1 MSAVIDFLKDDLKR
15 CTLFLMISAASLIV
29 SFFYGDSMIID
40 PAWIAIMLCGAPIFI
55 DAITGVVTRF
65 DIKAD
70 VLVAMAIIAS
80 IALGEYF
87 AAGEVAFIMAIGGLL
102 EDYSAARSNA
112 GIEKLIKMIPRTGRV
127 VRDGKECIV
136 PSEEIRV
143 GETMMILA
151 GEVIPVDGKVSSGT
165 TSIDQAVI
173 TGESMPVD
181 KKVGDPVY
189 SGTINQMGTFYMI
202 STELSADSSLQRMTA
217 MVDSADAD
225 KTEIVRLADRWASYL
240 VVIVAALALT
250 TYVLSGSVERAVTVM
265 IVFCPCAFIL
275 ATPTAI
281 VAAMGN
287 AAKHG
292 ILIRNG
298 DGLEKMSHVDL
309 VVFDK
314 TGTLTTGKPAVSEIR
329 SFVHGLTDDD
339 VFSYVAS
346 AEMRSE
352 HPLGKAV
359 VSSYR
364 SRFNREPDHPSDF
377 DMKAGSGI
385 SATVSGKK
393 VLVGKQASMSEAGI
407 AVPDN
412 IIEMME
418 ECSKKGFIF
427 IFVAID
433 GKAVGYAVLSDVLR
447 EGIGDTIEDIR
458 SFGAECMLLTGDNE
472 YAASYVADKVDITE
486 VKANC
491 TPEDKMKAIVEHQSE
506 GFHVC
511 MVGDGVNDAP
521 ALKRAWVG
529 IAMGG
534 TGSGI
539 AVDAADM
546 ILVGDDLGKIPFL
559 QMLSKKTMSKIG
571 LNIAFSMFW
580 NFFAVAL
587 AMLGTIGPIGGAL
600 IHNVGSVLVVVN
612 SALLLIYSKPSEN
625 HNVEITKTYRE
636 EISV

>member
-1 MSAVIDFLKDDLKR
+1 MSAVIDLFKDELKR
-15 CTLFLMISAASLIV
+15 YTLFLIISAVSLIT
-29 SFFYGDSMIID
+29 SFFYGDRMIID
-40 PAWIAIMLCGAPIFI
+40 PAWIAIILCGVPIFK
-55 DAITGVVTRF
+55 DAIIGMVTKF

-102 EDYSAARSNA
+102 EDYSAAKSNA
-112 GIEKLIKMIPRTGRV
+112 GIEKLIKMIPSTGRV

-136 PSEEIRV
+136 PSEDIRV
-143 GETMMILA
+143 GETIIILA
-151 GEVIPVDGKVSSGT
+151 GEVIPVDGKVSFGT

-173 TGESMPVD
+173 TGESIPVD

-189 SGTINQMGTFYMI
+189 SGTINQMGTFNMI
-202 STELSADSSLQRMTA
+202 STELSVDSSLQRMTE
-217 MVDSADAD
+217 MVNSADAD
-225 KTEIVRLADRWASYL
+225 KTKIVRLADRWASYL
-240 VVIVAALALT
+240 VVIVAALALI
-250 TYVLSGSVERAVTVM
+250 TYIFSGSVERAVTVM

-281 VAAMGN
+281 VAAIGN

-292 ILIRNG
+292 ILVRNG
-298 DGLEKMSHVDL
+298 DGLEKMSQVDL

-329 SFVHGLTDDD
+329 SFVHDFTDDD
-339 VFSYVAS
+339 IFSYIAS

-364 SRFNREPDHPSDF
+364 RRFSREPDNPSYF
-377 DMKAGSGI
+377 EMKAGSGI
-385 SATVSGKK
+385 SAMVSGKK
-393 VLVGKQASMSEAGI
+393 VLIGKRTFMSEEGI

-412 IIEMME
+412 IIEIMKE
-418 ECSKKGFIF
+418 SSNKGFIF

-433 GKAVGYAVLSDVLR
+433 LKAVGYVVLSDVVR
-447 EGIGDTIEDIR
+447 DGIGDTIDDIR
-458 SFGAECMLLTGDNE
+458 SCGAECMLLTGDNE
-472 YAASYVADKVDITE
+472 YAASYVADKVNITE

-491 TPEDKMKAIVEHQSE
+491 TPEDKMDVIFECQSE
-506 GFHVC
+506 GSHVC

-546 ILVGDDLGKIPFL
+546 ALVGDDISKIPFL
-559 QMLSKKTMSKIG
+559 QMLSKKMMSKIS
-571 LNIAFSMFW
+571 LNIVFSLCW

-587 AMLGTIGPIGGAL
+587 AMLGTIGPVGGAL

-612 SALLLIYSKPSEN
+612 SALLLIYSRHSEYQRAD
-625 HNVEITKTYRE
+625 ITNTYRE
-636 EISV
+636 EISG